1 MQKYPRWLCTVLWYA
16 IVDVSQSVS
25 ETVLS
30 RTHGGEVTDVTFE
43 TGMGTG
49 ECSLTAELHL
59 KPDSRL

>member
-1 MQKYPRWLCTVLWYA
+1 M
-16 IVDVSQSVS
+16 DVSQSVS
-25 ETVLS
+25 ETFLSLS
-30 RTHGGEVTDVTFE
+30 RGAEVTDVTFE